1 MRLALYLAD
10 PDLASRLHQG
20 SITMNLS
27 GSDWLTLVTATG
39 PALLCHVLRDCSRTL
54 SLAMLHSWLVFLCG
68 EAHSCCSLTIYNWL
82 YLLES
87 TMQKRGET
95 WERISFPLV
104 IKQRRVS
111 GFAELVA
118 NILLPVLFPQAPLF
132 KPKIST
138 ILLERRQLLGEL
150 CLWIHT

>member
-1 MRLALYLAD
+1 
-10 PDLASRLHQG
+10 
-20 SITMNLS
+20 
-27 GSDWLTLVTATG
+27 
-39 PALLCHVLRDCSRTL
+39 
-54 SLAMLHSWLVFLCG
+54 
-68 EAHSCCSLTIYNWL
+68 
-82 YLLES
+82 
-87 TMQKRGET
+87 MQKRGET